1 MRHALAFSC
10 AVALPLYEAA
20 AQEVSAPHRV
30 WTLEDCISYALE
42 HNIEIKRQELV
53 SEDRQTA
60 LSEARWSYAPT
71 FSAGSSYTLSSGRVL
86 DETTYD
92 FVENETV
99 GSSSVSVSGNIEVF
113 AGLRKHREL
122 QRAKLD
128 LKAGLQDLESARYD
142 LRANVTAAFLE
153 VLCARE
159 SITEARQIVSML
171 EVQEEK
177 TRIKVEA
184 GKVTEAD
191 LLQITAQLYS
201 ARNDV
206 LTAENDYDM
215 ARLELCQLL
224 EIEDFRDFEAAPSA
238 ADAIPSLVPE
248 DEGGIL
254 EAVGWR
260 PEIKSAELGVELAR
274 KDLQIARSS
283 YWPTVSLSAGYGT
296 SHSGARQMM
305 LQNPDGSFRYEAYPF
320 FRQYADNASSYVS
333 LSLNIPIL
341 SGLSVRKNVRRTKTA
356 LRDAEYAL
364 ASTRKGIVKISP
376 GRDRRPDRIRE
387 VSRGTGAGQVRGGG
401 GQADNRQVRER
412 RRRCHHIQHR
422 RLRTGIGTVPDALGK
437 VRVHF
442 QTEDIGNVSHA
453 SHELLLMCRCFPCIL
468 EKSEIYM

>member
-1 MRHALAFSC
+1 MERIMRHALAFSC

-30 WTLEDCISYALE
+30 WTLEDCIIYALE

-71 FSAGSSYTLSSGRVL
+71 FSAGSSYSLSSGRVL

-171 EVQEEK
+171 EVQEKK
-177 TRIKVEA
+177 TRIRVEA

-224 EIEDFRDFEAAPSA
+224 EIEDFRDFEAATSA
-238 ADAIPSLVPE
+238 ADAMPGLVPE

-305 LQNPDGSFRYEAYPF
+305 LQNPDGTFRYEAYPF
-320 FRQYADNASSYVS
+320 FRQYAVARRR
-333 LSLNIPIL
+333 
-341 SGLSVRKNVRRTKTA
+341 VRPRQYPQ
-356 LRDAEYAL
+356 RDSE
-364 ASTRKGIVKISP
+364 GISP
-376 GRDRRPDRIRE
+376 GRDRLPDRIRE

-401 GQADNRQVRER
+401 SQTDNRQVRER

-422 RLRTGIGTVPDALGK
+422 RLRTGIRTVPDALGK
-437 VRVHF
+437 VRAHF
-442 QTEDIGNVSHA
+442 QAEDTGDVSQIGDTVLFTINTT
-453 SHELLLMCRCFPCIL
+453 LL
-468 EKSEIYM
+468 

>member
-1 MRHALAFSC
+1 MERTVRHILAVSC
-10 AVALPLYEAA
+10 AAILSLYGTA
-20 AQEVSAPHRV
+20 AQDSNVTDSTTRKV
-30 WTLEDCISYALE
+30 WTLEDCIAYALG

-53 SEDRQTA
+53 SEDRKTA

-71 FSAGSSYTLSSGRVL
+71 FSAGSSYSLSSGRVL

-99 GSSSVSVSGNIEVF
+99 GSSSVSVSGSIEVF

-159 SITEARQIVSML
+159 SIAEARQIVSML
-171 EVQEEK
+171 EVQQGK

-201 ARNDV
+201 ARSDI
-206 LTAENDYDM
+206 LTAMNDYDM
-215 ARLELCQLL
+215 ARLELCQML
-224 EIEDFRDFEAAPSA
+224 EIEDFRSFEADSSA
-238 ADAIPSLVPE
+238 ADAMPGLVPE
-248 DEGGIL
+248 DTDGTAD
-254 EAVGWR
+254 AVGWR
-260 PEIKSAELGVELAR
+260 PEIRSAELGVELAR

-296 SHSGARQMM
+296 NHSGARQMM
-305 LQNPDGSFRYEAYPF
+305 LQNPDGTFRYEAYPF

-333 LSLNIPIL
+333 VSLNIPIL
-341 SGLSVRKNVRRTKTA
+341 SGLSVRKNVRRSKTA
-356 LRDAEYAL
+356 LKDAEYAL
-364 ASTRKGIVKISP
+364 ASTRKTIVKEYLQAGIDARTAY
-376 GRDRRPDRIRE
+376 GKYL
-387 VSRGTGAGQVRGGG
+387 GAKEQVRAAEETARQITVKYESGA
-401 GQADNRQVRER
+401 ADV
-412 RRRCHHIQHR
+412 I
-422 RLRTGIGTVPDALGK
+422 TYSTA
-437 VRVHF
+437 
-442 QTEDIGNVSHA
+442 VSELA
-453 SHELLLMCRCFPCIL
+453 SARYQLLSARYEYIFKQKIL
-468 EKSEIYM
+468 EMYHR

>member
-10 AVALPLYEAA
+10 AVALPLYEVA

-177 TRIKVEA
+177 TRIIREA
-184 GKVTEAD
+184 K
-191 LLQITAQLYS
+191 
-201 ARNDV
+201 
-206 LTAENDYDM
+206 
-215 ARLELCQLL
+215 
-224 EIEDFRDFEAAPSA
+224 
-238 ADAIPSLVPE
+238 IP
-248 DEGGIL
+248 DRTR
-254 EAVGWR
+254 AWR
-260 PEIKSAELGVELAR
+260 P
-274 KDLQIARSS
+274 
-283 YWPTVSLSAGYGT
+283 
-296 SHSGARQMM
+296 
-305 LQNPDGSFRYEAYPF
+305 
-320 FRQYADNASSYVS
+320 AD
-333 LSLNIPIL
+333 
-341 SGLSVRKNVRRTKTA
+341 
-356 LRDAEYAL
+356 
-364 ASTRKGIVKISP
+364 
-376 GRDRRPDRIRE
+376 IR
-387 VSRGTGAGQVRGGG
+387 
-401 GQADNRQVRER
+401 
-412 RRRCHHIQHR
+412 
-422 RLRTGIGTVPDALGK
+422 
-437 VRVHF
+437 
-442 QTEDIGNVSHA
+442 
-453 SHELLLMCRCFPCIL
+453 
-468 EKSEIYM
+468 

>member
-1 MRHALAFSC
+1 MLKIITVISCFAFLSMPGT
-10 AVALPLYEAA
+10 VA
-20 AQEVSAPHRV
+20 AQQRC

-53 SEDRQTA
+53 SEDRQTS

-71 FSAGSSYTLSSGRVL
+71 FSAGSSYSLSSGRVL

-177 TRIKVEA
+177 TRIRVEA

-224 EIEDFRDFEAAPSA
+224 EIEDFRDFEAATSA
-238 ADAIPSLVPE
+238 ADAMPVLVPE

-305 LQNPDGSFRYEAYPF
+305 LQNPDGTFRYEAYPF
-320 FRQYADNASSYVS
+320 FRQYAPHP
-333 LSLNIPIL
+333 LRP
-341 SGLSVRKNVRRTKTA
+341 VRQEECPQDEDRVARRRVRPRQYPQ
-356 LRDAEYAL
+356 RDSE
-364 ASTRKGIVKISP
+364 GISP

-387 VSRGTGAGQVRGGG
+387 VSRGTGAGQGRGGG
-401 GQADNRQVRER
+401 GQADNSQVRER
-412 RRRCHHIQHR
+412 RRRCHNLQHS
-422 RLRTGIGTVPDALGK
+422 RLRTGVRTLPDALGK

-442 QTEDIGNVSHA
+442 QTEDIGDVY
-453 SHELLLMCRCFPCIL
+453 I
-468 EKSEIYM
+468 